1 MVTLPNPE
9 IVRDL
14 LADDVTKKLA
24 TTPDACPLAGTYN
37 GKGTVS

>member
-1 MVTLPNPE
+1 VVTLPNPE